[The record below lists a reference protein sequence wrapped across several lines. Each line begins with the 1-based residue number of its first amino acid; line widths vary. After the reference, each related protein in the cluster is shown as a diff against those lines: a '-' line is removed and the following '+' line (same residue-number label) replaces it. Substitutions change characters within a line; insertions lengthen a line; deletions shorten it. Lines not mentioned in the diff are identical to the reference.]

1 MKLIETLMD
10 SLRLPNKAAMKRL
23 NKLEMRNTILFLLL
37 LLFIV
42 ALPIEINLLL
52 DDSYKESDIPQNIY
66 VIQILLFYPFLMLFL
81 GIAGISVLAGLGVGV
96 SKLTHRQL
104 KFQFLWKMCA
114 FALTKPIIIFAVA
127 NLLIGTHWIINAIVT
142 ILLFYTILRM
152 IFHYPKRVKKH
163 T

>member
-1 MKLIETLMD
+1 MSTLMD
-10 SLRLPNKAAMKRL
+10 CLRLPDKAAMKRL
-23 NKLEMRNTILFLLL
+23 NKLEMRNTLLFLLL

-52 DDSYKESDIPQNIY
+52 DDSYKESNIPQNIY
-66 VIQILLFYPFLMLFL
+66 VIQVLLFYPFLMLFL

-96 SKLTHRQL
+96 SKITHRQL

-127 NLLIGTHWIINAIVT
+127 NLLIGAHWIVNLIVSV
-142 ILLFYTILRM
+142 LLFYTILRM
-152 IFHYPKRVKKH
+152 IFHYPKRVKKQ
-163 T
+163 

>member
-1 MKLIETLMD
+1 MSTFMD

-23 NKLEMRNTILFLLL
+23 NKLEMRHTIVFLLL
-37 LLFIV
+37 LLFII

-66 VIQILLFYPFLMLFL
+66 IIQVLLFYPFLMLFL
-81 GIAGISVLAGLGVGV
+81 GIAGISVLAGLGVGI

-114 FALTKPIIIFAVA
+114 FALTKSVVLFAVA
-127 NLLIGTHWIINAIVT
+127 NILIGTHWIVNTIVFV
-142 ILLFYTILRM
+142 LLFYTILRM
-152 IFHYPKRVKKH
+152 IFHYPQRVKKH

>member
-1 MKLIETLMD
+1 VKLMSTFMD

-66 VIQILLFYPFLMLFL
+66 IIQVLLFYPFLMLFL
-81 GIAGISVLAGLGVGV
+81 GIAGISTLAGAGVGV
-96 SKLTHRQL
+96 SKVTHRHL

-127 NLLIGTHWIINAIVT
+127 NILIGTHWIVNTIIF

-152 IFHYPKRVKKH
+152 IFHYPSRVKKH
-163 T
+163 K